1 RIVALLEW
9 GRGGFLSDG
18 GAGPQTRPG
27 APAVLRGPRAG
38 PGERAHC
45 GTLSQGRLVDPGP
58 GGAASFGNGDSEGR
72 GGTASAGGGAIR
84 GGGVGSLGGRMYKK
98 CSRREWL
105 LGTAAALPAAWL
117 AGSRLGR
124 AAAAPALP
132 VAGARGKTY
141 DPAELVATLSR
152 MFDQLGGLGR
162 LVNGKTVGIKINLTG
177 DPTYRLGYAPLGDS
191 HYTHPQGASV
201 GGERQGGH
209 RVRQPPG
216 GRLAAA
222 RL

>member
-1 RIVALLEW
+1 M
-9 GRGGFLSDG
+9 
-18 GAGPQTRPG
+18 
-27 APAVLRGPRAG
+27 
-38 PGERAHC
+38 HK
-45 GTLSQGRLVDPGP
+45 
-58 GGAASFGNGDSEGR
+58 N
-72 GGTASAGGGAIR
+72 
-84 GGGVGSLGGRMYKK
+84 

-105 LGTAAALPAAWL
+105 LRTAAAVPGAWL
-117 AGSRLGR
+117 AASPLSRP
-124 AAAAPALP
+124 AAAPALP
-132 VAGARGKTY
+132 VAVAKCKTY
-141 DPAELVATLSR
+141 DPSELVPTLSR

-216 GRLAAA
+216 GRLTAA
-222 RL
+222 RLWRPKATQSTVLPGGRGAARHSLVLLGFGRERATQRSGVAGALETKFLRFWTGQEQDSVPSLPPSTGSFRVGALAALAVVPSLARCGSFAL